1 MKDVDRKFMIRVGW
15 QIFMCAAIY
24 YSAIES
30 PLNFALHVPLE
41 ESNLWWD
48 AIVSTIFLTDFLL
61 NLSGKIR
68 FKPDEVAHI
77 PGIEIDHRP
86 YTRTPVFF
94 IDLMAA
100 IPFDIIANLTGGA
113 GYLKLLQLLR
123 LLKMVNMIKLF
134 RIFNSLTVLPKGIK
148 LVSVFLG
155 MTLVM
160 HWIACGWMVIYPN
173 PELDNLTFYNT
184 SLYWSLTT
192 LTTIGYGD
200 ITPTTN
206 GGRFYTMIIMVTG
219 VVFYGIVIG
228 NVSSLIMRAD
238 RHAEANKEKMND
250 LHLYMKHYRIPYS
263 LQRQV
268 FSFYKHILEKRLSDN
283 DTKII
288 GELPQALQEELR
300 IYMKMKLI
308 QTVPIFKGQKLSC
321 LKMIAGRLEQA
332 FYTPGQNI
340 VKEGDSG
347 QEMFIIGHGEAEV
360 FVADKCVATLKEGQ
374 YFGEIALLEATTRN
388 AAVRSKAYC
397 DLYTLN
403 KPDFVEIVERFPE
416 LGEKFRS
423 TYKDRLSKQPP
434 QENQRENRNKPGKS
448 VA

>member
-1 MKDVDRKFMIRVGW
+1 MGDFFKIKDQDKKFMVRVAW
-15 QIFMCAAIY
+15 QVFMCAAIY

-30 PLNFALHVPLE
+30 PLNFALHTQTS

-48 AIVSTIFLTDFLL
+48 GIVSTIFLLDFLL

-68 FKPDEVAHI
+68 FKPEDVSHI
-77 PGIEIDHRP
+77 PGVELDERP
-86 YTRTPVFF
+86 YKKTFSF
-94 IDLMAA
+94 YIDLLAA
-100 IPFDIIANLTGGA
+100 IPFDILANLSGA
-113 GYLKLLQLLR
+113 GGYFR
-123 LLKMVNMIKLF
+123 LLHLVRLAKIGNMVRTF

-148 LVSVFLG
+148 LVAVFLA

-160 HWIACGWMVIYPN
+160 HWIACGWMVIYPK
-173 PELDNLTFYNT
+173 PDLDYLTFYNQ

-219 VVFYGIVIG
+219 VVFYGIIIG

-250 LHLYMKHYRIPYS
+250 LHLYMKHYRIPPG

-268 FSFYKHILEKRLSDN
+268 FSFYKHILNKRLSDN

-288 GELPQALQEELR
+288 GELPQALQEELK

-308 QTVPIFKGQKLSC
+308 QSVPIFQGQSLSC
-321 LKMIAGRLEQA
+321 LKMIAGHLEQA
-332 FYTPGQNI
+332 FYTPSQSI
-340 VKEGDSG
+340 VKQGDNG

-360 FVADKCVATLKEGQ
+360 WVGEKCVATLKEGQ
-374 YFGEIALLEATTRN
+374 FFGEIALLEETTRM
-388 AAVRSKAYC
+388 ADVKSKAYC

-403 KPDFVEIVERFPE
+403 KSDFVQIVDKYPA

-423 TYKDRLSKQPP
+423 IYRDRLKETSQP
-434 QENQRENRNKPGKS
+434 QLKN

>member
-1 MKDVDRKFMIRVGW
+1 MGELFKFKDQDKKFMVRVAW

-30 PLNFALHVPLE
+30 PLNYALDIKLK
-41 ESNLWWD
+41 ESNLWWN
-48 AIVSTIFLTDFLL
+48 AIVSTIFLLDFIL

-68 FKPDEVAHI
+68 FKSEDVSHI
-77 PGIEIDHRP
+77 PGVVLDERP
-86 YTRTPVFF
+86 YQKTPSFF
-94 IDLMAA
+94 IDLLAA
-100 IPFDIIANLTGGA
+100 IPFDIIAGLTGGVP
-113 GYLKLLQLLR
+113 YLKLLQLVR
-123 LLKMVNMIKLF
+123 LCKIANMIKTF

-148 LVSVFLG
+148 LVAVFLA

-160 HWIACGWMVIYPN
+160 HWIACGWMVIYPL
-173 PELDNLTFYNT
+173 PEMDAVTFYNQ

-219 VVFYGIVIG
+219 VVFYGIIIG

-250 LHLYMKHYRIPYS
+250 LHLYMKHYRIPPS

-283 DTKII
+283 DSKII

-308 QTVPIFKGQKLSC
+308 QGVPIFQGQSLGC

-332 FYTPGQNI
+332 FHTPSQSI
-340 VKEGDSG
+340 VKQGDSG

-360 FVADKCVATLKEGQ
+360 WVGDKSVATLKEGQ
-374 YFGEIALLEATTRN
+374 YFGEIALLEETTRM
-388 AAVRSKAYC
+388 ADVRSKAYC

-403 KPDFVEIVERFPE
+403 KVDFVEIVERYPS
-416 LGEKFRS
+416 LGEKFRNTYQDKLKSSAS
-423 TYKDRLSKQPP
+423 TTAPEKK
-434 QENQRENRNKPGKS
+434 
-448 VA
+448 AA